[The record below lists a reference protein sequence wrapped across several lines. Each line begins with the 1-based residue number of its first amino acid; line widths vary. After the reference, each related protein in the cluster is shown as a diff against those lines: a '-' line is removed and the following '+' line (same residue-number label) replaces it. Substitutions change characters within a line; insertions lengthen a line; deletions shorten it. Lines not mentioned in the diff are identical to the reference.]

1 MSPVT
6 HFFTGWVLANSASF
20 SRKERAR
27 APVAPLF
34 QVDGAVSLWRYPGT
48 KLRMR
53 RPVYEAPPG
62 GCADDPNL
70 QRYRSCGAFVSDVKI
85 VA

>member
-27 APVAPLF
+27 APVAPLL
-34 QVDGAVSLWRYPGT
+34 QVDGAVSLWRYPW
-48 KLRMR
+48 
-53 RPVYEAPPG
+53 YEAENAPTSI
-62 GCADDPNL
+62 
-70 QRYRSCGAFVSDVKI
+70 RSSARGLCG
-85 VA
+85 